1 MGHWTPESDMDEEL
15 CIMTQTVTNQ
25 YSNEKEEAHPWVMLL
40 AYFAIILGFIDV
52 ISGFISLLYDY
63 IFFAWGSYNVMG
75 LFGSLATGTLPAIVF
90 GILLIPLGLGIRDL
104 ENWAF
109 PWILYGNLIVI
120 ALFLI
125 KGGFIVFIALF
136 NLIAI
141 IMLMTPQVR
150 ASWWRLFM
158 EDMAPRAKETRY
170 TLYLIRKSPLV
181 VGGIIIITIYICLA
195 IFAPFITPF
204 GPSERDWYQAL
215 QPPNDTHWWGTDQN
229 GGDVFSMVIWATQID
244 LKIALSVVIVALMIG
259 AFIGA
264 AAGYFG
270 GAVDEIVMR
279 ITDVFFAF
287 PGLILAMAIVAALGA
302 RNLDNI
308 SIALMLVWW
317 PTYARLVRGQVLIE
331 REKLYV
337 EAARSVGASDTRILV
352 FHILPNTI
360 QPVIVQATLDMGG
373 VLLTAAGLSFIGFGA
388 EAGTAEWGLMIAQ
401 GQNHFAQYW
410 VTVYPGLAILFCA
423 LSFNLVGDGV
433 RDILD
438 PKLRRR

>member
-1 MGHWTPESDMDEEL
+1 MTKMDTEQNSE
-15 CIMTQTVTNQ
+15 V
-25 YSNEKEEAHPWVMLL
+25 KEEASSSIM
-40 AYFAIILGFIDV
+40 YFVYFILVLGFINV
-52 ISGFISLLYDY
+52 IAGFVNIIDALLLYD
-63 IFFAWGSYNVMG
+63 IGTINEVGLMG
-75 LFGSLATGTLPAIVF
+75 NIATGSIAAIVI
-90 GILLIPLGLGIRDL
+90 GILLLPIGIGVRDL

-109 PWILYGNLIVI
+109 PWVLYANLLAIL
-120 ALFLI
+120 LFLVN
-125 KGGFIVFIALF
+125 GGFIVYIGLF
-136 NLIAI
+136 NLFAI
-141 IMLMTPQVR
+141 ILLMTPQIR
-150 ASWWRLFM
+150 AFWWKLYM
-158 EDMAPRAKETRY
+158 EDMGPRAKETRY
-170 TLYLIRKSPLV
+170 TLHLIRKSPLV
-181 VGGIIIITIYICLA
+181 VAGIIIIAVYICLA
-195 IFAPFITPF
+195 IFAPYITPY
-204 GPSERDWYQAL
+204 GPTEREWYNFLQAPSP
-215 QPPNDTHWWGTDQN
+215 QHIWGTDQN
-229 GGDVFSMVIWATQID
+229 GGDVFSMVIWATQVD
-244 LKIALSVVIVALMIG
+244 LKIAISVVAVALVVG

-287 PGLILAMAIVAALGA
+287 PGLILAMAIVSALGA

-337 EAARSVGASDTRILV
+337 EAARSVGASDMRILA

-388 EAGTAEWGLMIAQ
+388 EAGSAEWGLMIAQ

-410 VTVYPGLAILFCA
+410 VTLFPGLAILFCA

>member
-1 MGHWTPESDMDEEL
+1 MDRRL
-15 CIMTQTVTNQ
+15 YRVTKTDIEQN
-25 YSNEKEEAHPWVMLL
+25 SEEKEAVSTAVMYLV
-40 AYFAIILGFIDV
+40 YFILILGFINV
-52 ISGFISLLYDY
+52 IAGFVNILNAVLLYD
-63 IFFAWGSYNVMG
+63 MG
-75 LFGSLATGTLPAIVF
+75 IINEFSLMVNIATGSIAAIVI
-90 GILLIPLGLGIRDL
+90 GILLLPIGLGVRDL

-109 PWILYGNLIVI
+109 PWVLYINLLAIL
-120 ALFLI
+120 LFLVN
-125 KGGFIVFIALF
+125 GGFIVYIGLF
-136 NLIAI
+136 NLFAI

-150 ASWWRLFM
+150 TFWWGLYK

-181 VGGIIIITIYICLA
+181 VAGIVIIAVYICLA
-195 IFAPFITPF
+195 MFAQYIAPY
-204 GPSERDWYQAL
+204 GPTERDWYL
-215 QPPNDTHWWGTDQN
+215 FLNPPSPQHIWGTDQN
-229 GGDVFSMVIWATQID
+229 GGDVFSMVVWATQVD
-244 LKIALSVVIVALMIG
+244 LKIAISVVAVALVLGASIG
-259 AFIGA
+259 AS
-264 AAGYFG
+264 AGYFG

-287 PGLILAMAIVAALGA
+287 PGLILAMAIVSALGA

-337 EAARSVGASDTRILV
+337 EAARSVGASDMRILA

-388 EAGTAEWGLMIAQ
+388 EAGTAEWGLMIAN
-401 GQNHFAQYW
+401 GQTHFVQYW
-410 VTVYPGLAILFCA
+410 VTLFPGLAILFCA

>member
-1 MGHWTPESDMDEEL
+1 MTKMD
-15 CIMTQTVTNQ
+15 TDQ
-25 YSNEKEEAHPWVMLL
+25 YSEEREEAHPWLKYFVYFILL
-40 AYFAIILGFIDV
+40 LGFINV
-52 ISGFISLLYDY
+52 IAGFVNIINSYMLYVLGT
-63 IFFAWGSYNVMG
+63 FNLFG
-75 LFGSLATGTLPAIVF
+75 LFGTMATGALSAIAI
-90 GILLIPLGLGIRDL
+90 GILLLPIGLGVRDL
-104 ENWAF
+104 EM
-109 PWILYGNLIVI
+109 LYSNVI
-120 ALFLI
+120 AIVLFFLS
-125 KGGFIVFIALF
+125 GGFMVYIAVF
-136 NLIAI
+136 NLMAI

-150 ASWWRLFM
+150 ASWWNLFR

-181 VGGIIIITIYICLA
+181 VVGIVIIAVYVSLA
-195 IFAPFITPF
+195 FLAPYITPF
-204 GPSERDWYQAL
+204 GPTEREWYQFL
-215 QPPNDTHWWGTDQN
+215 SPPNDRHIWGTDEN
-229 GGDVFSMVIWATQID
+229 GGDVYSMVIWATQID
-244 LKIALSVVIVALMIG
+244 LKIAISVVAVALVIG
-259 AFIGA
+259 AVIGA
-264 AAGYFG
+264 SAGYFG
-270 GAVDEIVMR
+270 GAVDEIIMR

-287 PGLILAMAIVAALGA
+287 PGLILAMAIVSALGA
-302 RNLDNI
+302 RNLDTI
-308 SIALMLVWW
+308 SVALMIVWW

-337 EAARSVGASDTRILV
+337 EAARSVGASDVRILA

-401 GQNHFAQYW
+401 GQTHFIQYW
-410 VTVYPGLAILFCA
+410 VTLYPGLAILFCA

>member
-1 MGHWTPESDMDEEL
+1 
-15 CIMTQTVTNQ
+15 MTNIDTNQ
-25 YSNEKEEAHPWVMLL
+25 SSEEREEAHPWIKYFVYFILL
-40 AYFAIILGFIDV
+40 LGFINV
-52 ISGFISLLYDY
+52 IAGFVNLINSYILYALGT
-63 IFFAWGSYNVMG
+63 INLFG
-75 LFGSLATGTLPAIVF
+75 LFGTIATGSLSAIVI
-90 GILLIPLGLGIRDL
+90 GILLLPIGLGIRDL

-109 PWILYGNLIVI
+109 PWVLYS
-120 ALFLI
+120 
-125 KGGFIVFIALF
+125 

-141 IMLMTPQVR
+141 LLFLLSGGFMVFVALFNILAIILLMTPQVR
-150 ASWWRLFM
+150 TAWWNLYK

-170 TLYLIRKSPLV
+170 TLHLIRKSPLV
-181 VGGIIIITIYICLA
+181 VAGIVIIAVYVALA
-195 IFAPFITPF
+195 FLAPYITPY
-204 GPSERDWYQAL
+204 GPTEREWYQFL
-215 QPPNDTHWWGTDQN
+215 SPPSPTHLWGTDEN
-229 GGDVFSMVIWATQID
+229 GGDVYSMVIWATQID
-244 LKIALSVVIVALMIG
+244 LKIAVSVVAVALVIG
-259 AFIGA
+259 AVIGA
-264 AAGYFG
+264 SAGYFG
-270 GAVDEIVMR
+270 GAVDEITMR

-287 PGLILAMAIVAALGA
+287 PGLILAMAIVSALGA
-302 RNLDNI
+302 RNLDTI
-308 SIALMLVWW
+308 SIALMIVWW

-337 EAARSVGASDTRILV
+337 EAARSVGASDMRILA

-401 GQNHFAQYW
+401 GQTHFSQYW
-410 VTVYPGLAILFCA
+410 VTLYPGLAILFCA